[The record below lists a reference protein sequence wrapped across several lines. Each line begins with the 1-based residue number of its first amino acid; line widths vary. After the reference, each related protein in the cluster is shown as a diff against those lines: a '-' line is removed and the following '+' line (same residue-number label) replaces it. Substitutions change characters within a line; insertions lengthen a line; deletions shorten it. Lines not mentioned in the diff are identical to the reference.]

1 MWFGKLTRHATQK
14 LHLMANCTFAA
25 MVLGHKAAFHTLGCK
40 LNFSETST
48 LARQLAEA
56 GYARVHIDDAPDVVV
71 INTCSVTDHAD
82 AKCRN
87 AVRRAMQSNPD
98 AFVVVVGCYAQLKPA
113 EIADIDGVDLVLGA
127 GEKFNLAEHL
137 ASATRGG
144 ESKAIAGEIK
154 EVRDFIP
161 GFSSGDRTRTFLKVQ
176 DGCNYFCAFCTIPLA
191 RGRSRSA
198 NVAETVTQARKA
210 VEAGAKEIVLTG
222 VNIGDFGT
230 AHGESLLDLA
240 KALDE
245 LDGVERFRISSIEP
259 NLLEDDLI
267 DFVASSNK
275 FQPHF
280 HIPLQSGSDE
290 VLAAMRRRYRTE
302 LYASR
307 IRRIREKMP
316 HASIGVDVIV
326 GFPGESDALF
336 MDTVNFIKSLDVSYL
351 HVFTY
356 SERPNTTALRIDDV
370 VPVPVRKERNKT
382 LRNVSLKSQRA
393 HYAAHLHD
401 VLPVLFEEAEED
413 GVRMGYTPN
422 YIRVAVPSTE
432 VQGNSI
438 RSVRLDRI
446 DPLGWVHGSL
456 A

>member
-127 GEKFNLAEHL
+127 GEKFNLADHL

-198 NVAETVTQARKA
+198 NVAETVTQARRA

-336 MDTVNFIKSLDVSYL
+336 MDTVNFIKSLDISYL